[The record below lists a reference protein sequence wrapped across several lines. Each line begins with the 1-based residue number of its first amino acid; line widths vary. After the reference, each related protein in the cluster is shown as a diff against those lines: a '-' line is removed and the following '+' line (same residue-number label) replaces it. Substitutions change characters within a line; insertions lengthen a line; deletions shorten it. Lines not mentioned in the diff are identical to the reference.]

1 VAKGSKLHA
10 FLRDFSQAPGRS
22 GNFLT
27 IDLNLE
33 LVRRH

>member
-1 VAKGSKLHA
+1 
-10 FLRDFSQAPGRS
+10 LRDFSQAPGRP

-33 LVRRH
+33 PVRRH